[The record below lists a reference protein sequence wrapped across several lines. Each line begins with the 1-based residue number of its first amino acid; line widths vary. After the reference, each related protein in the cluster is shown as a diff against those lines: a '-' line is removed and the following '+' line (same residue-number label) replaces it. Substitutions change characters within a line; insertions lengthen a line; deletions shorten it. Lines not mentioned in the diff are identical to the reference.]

1 LARQRKTACNIWFAA
16 IAGDEHVLD
25 MSNSVKLYIFIHAD
39 ELLLPLRQQAG
50 GRWASPFFT
59 VYIWTKHSKF
69 DIMQAQIEIGYD
81 QLVKLVKQL
90 PKRQWT
96 QLKSEVE
103 KDDIVTDTQSDMLT
117 LLLNGPT
124 FNRKQLDEIAK
135 ARKEINQW
143 RTK

>member
-1 LARQRKTACNIWFAA
+1 
-16 IAGDEHVLD
+16 
-25 MSNSVKLYIFIHAD
+25 
-39 ELLLPLRQQAG
+39 
-50 GRWASPFFT
+50 
-59 VYIWTKHSKF
+59 
-69 DIMQAQIEIGYD
+69 MQAQVEIGYD

-90 PKRQWT
+90 PKKQWT

-103 KDDIVTDTQSDMLT
+103 KNEVLTDTQSDMLT

-124 FNRKQLDEIAK
+124 FSKKQLNEIAK